1 MAYQITI
8 VTFKQTDFFFL
19 SLTEFSVLLLLL
31 HAGSFPPLVFFP
43 PFLCM
48 FNISPSSLSL
58 LFAVK
63 YLSTSTLTQHQC
75 SLVELRGVRI
85 SKPFYVTQS
94 CRAVQELPMDVF
106 ITRCKAE
113 QGHRTQLQ
121 RDRHASSMLC
131 LWRNIQVTALAI

>member
-19 SLTEFSVLLLLL
+19 SLTEFSALPLLAVS
-31 HAGSFPPLVFFP
+31 HPLYFFP
-43 PFLCM
+43 LSSVCLTFLPLP
-48 FNISPSSLSL
+48 SPL

-121 RDRHASSMLC
+121 RDRHASNMLC